1 VNRLPFFF
9 IALLFFVSSGC
20 KKNDVAIPYGNATY
34 YSETGSQNS
43 NTGGPFSFTAIIVN
57 PNPVQKGTAAKV
69 IAKASGANLTF
80 KWSTP
85 HGELFGNG
93 STIYYSDSCIGTFQI
108 TCTVSDGTNS
118 VTLAVPVTV
127 SN

>member
-57 PNPVQKGTAAKV
+57 PNPVQ
-69 IAKASGANLTF
+69 
-80 KWSTP
+80 WSTP